1 MDAHA
6 LEMLIPLTAILAVFG
21 CPVALL
27 FVFKWFK
34 LRDRELQL
42 EAEMRK
48 DLGAAMESRV
58 QRLESILLQI
68 EPHLRP
74 QVMQGPPDLRVSEQ
88 AGGPLPLL
96 RSDRNG

>member
-1 MDAHA
+1 
-6 LEMLIPLTAILAVFG
+6 
-21 CPVALL
+21 
-27 FVFKWFK
+27 
-34 LRDRELQL
+34 
-42 EAEMRK
+42 
-48 DLGAAMESRV
+48 
-58 QRLESILLQI
+58 LESILLQI